1 MRVFRFRRPP
11 RARPPFKPGL
21 DTGDHYVMYVLPLLN
36 DVEKVA
42 GRGRID
48 ALRLKGGRWQALLA
62 VNRTWVYVD
71 DMLRGDRLVP
81 R

>member
-1 MRVFRFRRPP
+1 
-11 RARPPFKPGL
+11 
-21 DTGDHYVMYVLPLLN
+21 MYVLPLLN